1 MHFDYRENQK
11 ADWDRPD
18 RLHPVWR
25 RIAGNFFRFEAK
37 EKQMPN
43 IGGSAPQG
51 NAVLVFVLGCG
62 GLVSAADN
70 WIVAPIL
77 PSISDGLNVSIAQGA
92 MVLTAYMIPYGAMQ
106 PVHGY
111 LSERCG
117 RVRLLRWLMLGLA
130 LGTIGCALSPS
141 LIWLCAFRFMTGLA
155 AAGMIAVSLA
165 LIGDRMPASIRQ
177 KYVGRF
183 MGIVFLGQGLSVG
196 FGGLLAKYVSWR
208 IIFIVFAVMAI
219 IVQILFSFLRDSP
232 QGRSRSNFREQIVL
246 TISSKQGRLIYLL
259 SFMTGYLLLGIYSFS
274 GAFLQ
279 QKGGL
284 DPSQAGGVLMFFGF
298 ASLAAGSS
306 MGWVTRITGT
316 RGIAVIGSVFGLL
329 AAVMLALSNDWRIGL
344 LSIVTLGLGYVF
356 IQSTMATLAFDVGS
370 KGLSSGLVGLGLFG
384 GGGVS
389 SAVGG
394 IILSQYGYETLWCVS
409 GVGTTIL
416 IFAMLQS
423 RRLFERTSGPAPAD
437 SCIAVNKGIGP

>member
-1 MHFDYRENQK
+1 
-11 ADWDRPD
+11 
-18 RLHPVWR
+18 
-25 RIAGNFFRFEAK
+25 
-37 EKQMPN
+37 MPN
-43 IGGSAPQG
+43 IGGSVPRE
-51 NAVLVFVLGCG
+51 NAAIVFILGCG
-62 GLVSAADN
+62 GFVSAADN

-77 PSISDGLNVSIAQGA
+77 PSISEGLRVSIAQGA
-92 MVLTAYMIPYGAMQ
+92 TILTAYMIPYGAMQ

-141 LIWLCAFRFMTGLA
+141 LIWLCAFRFVTGFA

-165 LIGDRMPASIRQ
+165 LIGDRMPASVRQ
-177 KYVGRF
+177 EYVGRF

-208 IIFIVFAVMAI
+208 IIFVVFAATTI
-219 IVQILFSFLRDSP
+219 IVQILFSFLRDSS
-232 QGRSRSNFREQIVL
+232 QERSRSNFREQIVL
-246 TISSKQGRLIYLL
+246 TISSKNGRLIYLL
-259 SFMTGYLLLGIYSFS
+259 SFVTGYVLLGIYSFS

-284 DPSQAGGVLMFFGF
+284 DPLQAGGVLMFFGF

-306 MGWVTRITGT
+306 IGWITQITGT
-316 RGIAVIGSVFGLL
+316 KGIAVIGSIFGLL
-329 AAVMLALSNDWRIGL
+329 AAVMPALSTDWRIGL
-344 LSIVTLGLGYVF
+344 LSTVTLGLGYVF
-356 IQSTMATLAFDVGS
+356 IQSTMATLAFDVGA

-394 IILSQYGYETLWCVS
+394 IILARYGYETLWCVS
-409 GVGTTIL
+409 VLGTTIL
-416 IFAMLQS
+416 IVAVLQN
-423 RRLFERTSGPAPAD
+423 RRLFEQPSGSAQAG
-437 SCIAVNKGIGP
+437 SCIAVNKETGL